1 MYGLYLRDISS
12 YLPLI
17 INELLLLA
25 EPGVRSSEGNWRI
38 WMQVGASR
46 KTGRVQPLL
55 CDFIFDN
62 ILSLT

>member
-1 MYGLYLRDISS
+1 MIGKCFSTTAMYGLYLRDISS

-38 WMQVGASR
+38 
-46 KTGRVQPLL
+46 
-55 CDFIFDN
+55 
-62 ILSLT
+62 